1 MSDIGFEGI
10 SHEPIVKKI
19 ATKVVNRV
27 FPKDIEYISK
37 DGLQKATEHVH
48 NRGGLIVAFT
58 HFTGREGI
66 DVATWLREQPEFKD
80 KEIVSP
86 VSWHTYMKGKAGYDK
101 AGELLRVKFIP
112 IVTPE
117 TMALNQGVLD
127 KLGAF
132 PNEGLREYLQT
143 AGEVLK
149 KGGIVMVAPQGEG
162 NTGSLGDPTPA
173 LSALI
178 KTTGEDA
185 EINTGILFVGLEIPG
200 ATPETM
206 KREGALANLAKMH
219 MLKRIKFRIGNF
231 FTRDEA
237 IESSKTEFLIKT
249 PEKKI
254 RPFDLW
260 GFKQLAI
267 LVSPQNVA
275 SEYLQNK

>member
-1 MSDIGFEGI
+1 
-10 SHEPIVKKI
+10 
-19 ATKVVNRV
+19 
-27 FPKDIEYISK
+27 
-37 DGLQKATEHVH
+37 
-48 NRGGLIVAFT
+48 
-58 HFTGREGI
+58 
-66 DVATWLREQPEFKD
+66 
-80 KEIVSP
+80 
-86 VSWHTYMKGKAGYDK
+86 MKGKAGYDK

-237 IESSKTEFLIKT
+237 IESSKNESLIKT

-254 RPFDLW
+254 RPLDLW
-260 GFKQLAI
+260 GFKQLAS